1 MYGRILQALFVVIL
15 FLLFSSG
22 VGNTAPVEVRTN
34 YAAVS
39 GAVAPI
45 FLAQDEGLYAKHGLK
60 TNLKFIPS
68 ITATQAWL
76 AGDLDI
82 VNASNEL
89 VNSRLSGADVV
100 YISGLVNRFVF
111 SLYSK
116 PEISKV
122 SDLKGK
128 AVGVTQPDAVSET
141 AALVVIKESGLSP
154 RKDVRM
160 VYLKGMPEIL
170 AALTQGVIDAGVIS
184 PPTTLK
190 ARQVG
195 LKELVNITAKN
206 ILMIQTGIGATRAY
220 LKEHPDTAKNYLR
233 GLLEGIKVA
242 RTDPER
248 TKQAIG
254 KYTRTTD
261 AEVLDETYKTFVQS
275 WDKVPYVSAVAIKTL
290 LEFSGNPAAK
300 SAKAEEFFD
309 NSYLKEVERSGF
321 VEQLYR

>member
-1 MYGRILQALFVVIL
+1 MHGRIMRTFFVVVL

-22 VGNTAPVEVRTN
+22 VGGAAPVEVRTN

-39 GAVAPI
+39 GAFAPI
-45 FLAQDEGLYAKHGLK
+45 FLAQDEGLYAKYGLK
-60 TNLKFIPS
+60 TNLKYIQS
-68 ITATQAWL
+68 TTAVQTWL

-82 VNASNEL
+82 VNTSNEL
-89 VNSRLSGADVV
+89 VNSRLGGADVV

-116 PEISKV
+116 PGISKI

-128 AVGVTQPDAVSET
+128 TVGATQPDAVSEV
-141 AALVVIKESGLSP
+141 AALVVIKEGGLNP
-154 RKDVRM
+154 RKDVKMAYMR
-160 VYLKGMPEIL
+160 GIPEIL
-170 AALTQGVIDAGVIS
+170 TALSQGVIDAGTIS

-190 ARQVG
+190 ARQAG

-206 ILMIQTGIGATRAY
+206 IPMIHTGIGATRAF
-220 LKEHPDTAKNYLR
+220 LKEHPETAKSYLK
-233 GLLEGIKVA
+233 GLLAGIKMA

-275 WDKVPYVSAVAIKTL
+275 WDKVPYISAVAIKTL

-300 SAKAEEFFD
+300 SAKAEDFFD

>member
-1 MYGRILQALFVVIL
+1 MYGRIMQALFVVIL
-15 FLLFSSG
+15 SLLFSSG
-22 VGNTAPVEVRTN
+22 VANTAPVEVRTN

-39 GAVAPI
+39 AAVAPI
-45 FLAQDEGLYAKHGLK
+45 FLAQDEGLFAKHGLK
-60 TNLKFIPS
+60 TNLKFIQS
-68 ITATQAWL
+68 MTATQASL

-82 VNASNEL
+82 VSASNEL
-89 VNSRLSGADVV
+89 VNSRLNGADVV

-128 AVGVTQPDAVSET
+128 AVGATQPEAVSEI

-170 AALTQGVIDAGVIS
+170 AALSQGVIDAGVIS

-190 ARQVG
+190 ARQLG

-220 LKEHPDTAKNYLR
+220 LREHPDTAKNYLR

-242 RTDPER
+242 RTNPER

-254 KYTRTTD
+254 KYTQTTD

-275 WDKVPYVSAVAIKTL
+275 WDKVPYISALAIKTL

-309 NSYLKEVERSGF
+309 NSYLNEVERSGF